1 MLNCFIAPKNAKV
14 VDALPTSSNILSARV
29 QEFKDEDGYVFFKL
43 SCIWRV
49 VLIVRRNLQQ
59 LLLATTA
66 DKRVHILKASDN
78 SLQASHT
85 TIHDAPA
92 LSASK
97 LGENTLITSSM
108 SGQLHLSNLS
118 GTSFAKRRDHSKYV
132 VKVAVFEDA
141 LQGSIIATAGW
152 DNKVVLYKLD
162 STCASPQ
169 LDEPAATIPLQTKPE
184 AMLFVRHPENNQPIL
199 ILSRTD
205 SNNIFYYTVSEAQG
219 PRLLGQQNLAPHSN
233 AWVAFTPSA
242 LEICP
247 TDPTLLAVGTSS
259 IPHMKLLLVRLLFP
273 PWDPEPPRPTP
284 TALRS
289 SLLDD
294 GAPPQETQASQARAE
309 LVIAEREFAAIQ
321 IHATTMAPQTAY
333 STPAV
338 AWRPDG
344 SGVWV
349 NGDDG
354 AVRGIEAST
363 GKVVSTLLGH
373 EPGSKVRCLWA
384 GNVKKEDGVE
394 REVLVSGGFDHRL
407 IVWDV

>member
-1 MLNCFIAPKNAKV
+1 MSFLRLRISSAQEWRSSKIRMGEYTTFSTPAGENLLMLC
-14 VDALPTSSNILSARV
+14 
-29 QEFKDEDGYVFFKL
+29 
-43 SCIWRV
+43 C
-49 VLIVRRNLQQ
+49 RNEQP

-66 DKRVHILKASDN
+66 DKRVHLINAN
-78 SLQASHT
+78 NNALQASYA

-92 LSASK
+92 LSALK
-97 LGENTLITSSM
+97 IGDNTLITSSM
-108 SGQLHLSNLS
+108 SGQLHLSDLS
-118 GTSFAKRRDHSKYV
+118 GKCFAKRRDHSKYV
-132 VKVAVFEDA
+132 VKVAVFEDK
-141 LQGSIIATAGW
+141 LHGSVIATAGW
-152 DNKVVLYKLD
+152 DNKVVIYHVD
-162 STCASPQ
+162 STDDDFQ
-169 LDEPAATIPLQTKPE
+169 LNEPSATIPLQTKPE
-184 AMLFVRHPENNQPIL
+184 AMVFVRHPETNLPVL

-205 SNNIFYYTVSEAQG
+205 SNNIYYYTVETQ

-242 LEICP
+242 LEMCP

-273 PWDPEPPRPTP
+273 SWEPEPPRPPP
-284 TALRS
+284 TALRT

-294 GAPPQETQASQARAE
+294 DAPAQQETQASQARAA

-321 IHATTMAPQTAY
+321 IHATTMAPQTPY

-338 AWRPDG
+338 AWRPAGD
-344 SGVWV
+344 GVWV

-363 GKVVSTLLGH
+363 GKVVSTLRGH

-384 GNVKKEDGVE
+384 GHVPGVGE
-394 REVLVSGGFDHRL
+394 MLVSGGFDHKL
-407 IVWDV
+407 IVWTSVPT